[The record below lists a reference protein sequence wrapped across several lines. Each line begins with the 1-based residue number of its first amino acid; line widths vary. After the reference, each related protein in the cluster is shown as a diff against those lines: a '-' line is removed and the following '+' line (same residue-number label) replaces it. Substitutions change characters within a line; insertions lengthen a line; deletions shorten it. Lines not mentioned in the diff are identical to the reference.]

1 MWSGVFK
8 ILGFVVFIF
17 ALVSLY
23 SGHHK
28 HIQNV
33 YAGKSLPVTYHSI
46 PKSSL
51 YCDGVLIGTGIIK
64 YEGRVYG
71 NKSVANSN
79 GIWYIGDKVF
89 KQKDGSVCY
98 KENI

>member
-1 MWSGVFK
+1 MWAGICK
-8 ILGFVVFIF
+8 ILGFMILIF
-17 ALVSLY
+17 AIISLY
-23 SGHHK
+23 SGHSK

-33 YAGKSLPVTYHSI
+33 YAGQSVPVTYHNT

-64 YEGRVYG
+64 YEGRIYRA
-71 NKSVANSN
+71 KSVANSN